1 LSGGAAITGRT
12 SMATSMAQVTTRF
25 LFIFIPLESS
35 LRQTM
40 SLIELQE
47 VDAQNVARL

>member
-1 LSGGAAITGRT
+1 V
-12 SMATSMAQVTTRF
+12 ATSMAPVRTRF

-35 LRQTM
+35 LCQTVR
-40 SLIELQE
+40 LIELQK